1 MCLLLY
7 VLILLFE
14 LALSLHK
21 KEQIA
26 IKGSF
31 ADKNKSIIVILVV
44 TVLTLLLL
52 IVMKIAIDLANR
64 GNAQELQNKEKKY
77 KIITEEILIKNKNL
91 FIEKI

>member
-1 MCLLLY
+1 MCLLLC
-7 VLILLFE
+7 VLVLLFE
-14 LALSLHK
+14 LSLSLHK
-21 KEQIA
+21 KEQKE

-31 ADKNKSIIVILVV
+31 VDTNKILIVIVVV

-91 FIEKI
+91 YIDKI